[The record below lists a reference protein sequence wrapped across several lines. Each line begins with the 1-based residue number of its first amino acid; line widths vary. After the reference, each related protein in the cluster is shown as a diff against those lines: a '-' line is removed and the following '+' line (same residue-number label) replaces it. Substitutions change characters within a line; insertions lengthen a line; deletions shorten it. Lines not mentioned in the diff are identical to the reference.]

1 AASSYGLFWYH
12 QQPYSISSVPAYLL
26 RPSRALFRFALNS
39 LIRSGLTLLLVSLPL
54 LVNYFFGWRQTPKR
68 STYLS
73 GVLVFSVLWAG
84 TVRLHLGRPPWMQN
98 ILTLYGV
105 LLSETEALGE
115 RPVILQPWIQTLLA
129 LVVFAATSAC
139 AMAATTAFEQPTPKP
154 KLEAPPNT
162 AGPATLLLLAGPFS
176 ACYWLLVA
184 LSPLDRYLI
193 PLLPVVA
200 FSLLWT

>member
-1 AASSYGLFWYH
+1 PAAAWSRRKERWFVASVAALWVMLAAASSYGLFWYH

-54 LVNYFFGWRQTPKR
+54 LVTYCFGWRQTPKR

-84 TVRLHLGRPPWMQN
+84 TARLHLGRPPWMQN

-154 KLEAPPNT
+154 KLEAPPN
-162 AGPATLLLLAGPFS
+162 
-176 ACYWLLVA
+176 
-184 LSPLDRYLI
+184 
-193 PLLPVVA
+193 
-200 FSLLWT
+200 